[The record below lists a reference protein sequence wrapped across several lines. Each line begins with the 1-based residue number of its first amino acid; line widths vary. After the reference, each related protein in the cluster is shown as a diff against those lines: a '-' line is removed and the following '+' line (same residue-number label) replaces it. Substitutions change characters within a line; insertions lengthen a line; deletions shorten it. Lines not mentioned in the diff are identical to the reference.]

1 VYACICIA
9 YGQISQQRTPTDFV
23 IVALEESAEF
33 FMANWCL
40 TCVDDV
46 LRQQRPEFRND
57 FVMFLP
63 VEQSSSCWNDGPYA
77 YANQVSVFTEQSHT
91 GFGVGGLHG

>member
-1 VYACICIA
+1 
-9 YGQISQQRTPTDFV
+9 
-23 IVALEESAEF
+23 
-33 FMANWCL
+33 MANGCL

-57 FVMFLP
+57 FVMFLS

-77 YANQVSVFTEQSHT
+77 VAKSMSSPSNPAQASYSGGGG
-91 GFGVGGLHG
+91 GFMAKPN